1 METRQHN
8 QRARCAGTNSPSEG
22 QREESNHQTHFDMTL
37 KHLHELP
44 EDDRLRNVALK
55 DIDVRIRCRHTKTTR
70 DPRTWKIKGDTY
82 NRLGDN
88 WKMNFDFILQP
99 TL

>member
-1 METRQHN
+1 VETRFDDQPSRYSGEHSPSKG
-8 QRARCAGTNSPSEG
+8 QRA
-22 QREESNHQTHFDMTL
+22 ESNHQTLADM

-44 EDDRLRNVALK
+44 EDDRLRNVAIK

-88 WKMNFDFILQP
+88 WKINFDFIIQ
-99 TL
+99 

>member
-1 METRQHN
+1 
-8 QRARCAGTNSPSEG
+8 
-22 QREESNHQTHFDMTL
+22 MTP

-44 EDDRLRNVALK
+44 EDDRLRNIAIQ

-70 DPRTWKIKGDTY
+70 EPRTWKIKGDTY

-88 WKMNFDFILQP
+88 WKTNFDFIIQP
-99 TL
+99 TA

>member
-1 METRQHN
+1 MESRRNNQPSRCFREHSPSFN
-8 QRARCAGTNSPSEG
+8 QRQKSD
-22 QREESNHQTHFDMTL
+22 HQTPAKM

-44 EDDRLRNVALK
+44 EDDRLRNVALQ

-88 WKMNFDFILQP
+88 WKTNFDFIIQ
-99 TL
+99 

>member
-1 METRQHN
+1 MKN
-8 QRARCAGTNSPSEG
+8 
-22 QREESNHQTHFDMTL
+22 
-37 KHLHELP
+37 LHELP

-55 DIDVRIRCRHTKTTR
+55 DIDVRIRCRHTKMIR

-88 WKMNFDFILQP
+88 WKINFDFILQP
-99 TL
+99 TP